1 MTRYKSKAIY
11 LFLFAGAAILFSFC
25 WCVPAFGIME
35 NLKMNAYFRQ
45 NETALFL
52 NIMAN
57 GNYIN
62 DQKIVVLYLVF
73 FVLAQHAVLFPDK
86 PGFVVRLRSRN
97 EFITRNFKTILL
109 YSFGFVFLLESINI
123 LFAFF
128 TFSNSVV
135 TNSGLLLYSLIDFVT
150 LFLFYLRAGLLLL
163 VASILFNKNLAP
175 FIVLAIYFLEF
186 FANDFF
192 PPVQLLWLP
201 FRDAISI
208 THLLA
213 RRIQPADTLPAI
225 IRGVVM
231 DAGLLWYAYFLF
243 VKKDM
248 VVYEKK

>member
-35 NLKMNAYFRQ
+35 NLKMDAYFRQ

-128 TFSNSVV
+128 
-135 TNSGLLLYSLIDFVT
+135 FVT